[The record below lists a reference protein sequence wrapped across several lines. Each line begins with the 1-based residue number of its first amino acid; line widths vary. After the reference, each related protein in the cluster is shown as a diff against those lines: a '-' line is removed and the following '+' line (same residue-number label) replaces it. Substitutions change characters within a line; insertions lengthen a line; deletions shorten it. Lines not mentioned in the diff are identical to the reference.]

1 MILNDKTLNNV
12 VNFMS
17 SYLVFQILNNE
28 ELQNE
33 FSLFIFNKDRKEVMQ
48 DIGQTMIAG
57 KNEAIDENFIFT
69 RQYLVSKL
77 IEFINLKNIK
87 HEFNQELEILL
98 DESVT
103 SISYIQSKYF
113 ISFNRASKI
122 YSLHRNLF
130 QS

>member
-33 FSLFIFNKDRKEVMQ
+33 FSLFIFNKDRKEIMK

-57 KNEAIDENFIFT
+57 KNEPKD
-69 RQYLVSKL
+69 
-77 IEFINLKNIK
+77 
-87 HEFNQELEILL
+87 
-98 DESVT
+98 
-103 SISYIQSKYF
+103 
-113 ISFNRASKI
+113 
-122 YSLHRNLF
+122 
-130 QS
+130 